1 MVKLDDASFFEAIQ
15 TAGWNVQQLRRY
27 ERPDEYP
34 VEKLPPI
41 ILNAVR
47 EVREFVQAPMA
58 MIAGCALTAVSAA
71 VQTRFSV
78 RRNEV
83 LVGPPS
89 LYFMTVA
96 ESGERKSTVDGL
108 FTKPIRDWEREQ
120 ERKAKAQQKEYEAE
134 LQAWQKCS
142 DPDPDDKPA
151 PPDPVP
157 RILRGDDTPEALAI
171 ALSEYPVAA
180 VISAEAGTIFGSH
193 AMNADAVQRNLAQAS
208 IMWDSGTIDQGR
220 VSRERLSVSGM
231 RVTMGLQVQPSVLQ
245 NFSQKSDGLMR
256 GIGYF
261 ARFLFCQPESTMGT
275 RFYQEPP
282 AGTPH
287 LRAFQARVT
296 QLLADEAVLDENGEL
311 STVTVSFDAKARDT
325 WINFHDEIEEKM
337 NDGGLYADIGDVAGK
352 APENAARL
360 ACCLHV
366 FSPATAGAGSID
378 QLTMN
383 WACSLMRWYLDE
395 ALRYVRAHDVTE
407 EVRNAEALEVWL
419 VQRHKANPGA
429 AITVNMVRQ
438 RGPNPLRVR
447 AKLDAALDLLIDHG
461 RIRVTKAPGSKREY
475 ITIAPAVVLD
485 WS

>member
-15 TAGWNVQQLRRY
+15 TAGWSPQPLRRY

-34 VEKLPPI
+34 LERLPSI

-47 EVREFVQAPMA
+47 EVQEFVQAPMA
-58 MIAGCALTAVSAA
+58 MIAGCALTAVSTA
-71 VQTRFSV
+71 VQTRFTVS
-78 RRNEV
+78 RNEV

-120 ERKAKAQQKEYEAE
+120 ERKAKAQQNQYEAE
-134 LQAWQKCS
+134 MEAWRQS
-142 DPDPDDKPA
+142 SESHPDDKPEK
-151 PPDPVP
+151 PDPVP

-180 VISAEAGTIFGSH
+180 VISAEAATIFGSH
-193 AMNADAVQRNLAQAS
+193 AMNPDVVQRTLAQAN
-208 IMWDSGTIDQGR
+208 IMWDGGSIDQGR
-220 VSRERLSVSGM
+220 VGRERLRVSGM
-231 RVTMGLQVQPSVLQ
+231 RVTMGLQVQPSVLH
-245 NFSQKSDGLMR
+245 NFSQKTGGLMR
-256 GIGYF
+256 GMGYL
-261 ARFLFCQPESTMGT
+261 ARFLFCQPESAMGS
-275 RFYQEPP
+275 RYYRDPP

-287 LRAFQARVT
+287 LCAFQARVAE
-296 QLLADEAVLDENGEL
+296 LLVHEAAFDEDGEL
-311 STVTVSFDAKARDT
+311 STITISFDDQAQKT
-325 WINFHDEIEEKM
+325 WISFHDEIEEGM

-366 FSPATAGAGSID
+366 FSPESARAGSID
-378 QLTMN
+378 QMTMN
-383 WACSLMRWYLDE
+383 RACSLMRWYLDE

-407 EVRNAEALEVWL
+407 EVRNAEALEAWL
-419 VQRHKANPGA
+419 VQRHKANPSA
-429 AITVNMVRQ
+429 DITVNMVRQ
-438 RGPNPLRVR
+438 KGPNPLRVR
-447 AKLDAALDLLIDHG
+447 AKLDAALELLNDHG

-475 ITIAPAVVLD
+475 ITIAPSVVLD

>member
-1 MVKLDDASFFEAIQ
+1 MVKLDEASFFEVMQSAD
-15 TAGWNVQQLRRY
+15 WNVQQLRRY

-47 EVREFVQAPMA
+47 EVQEFVQAPMA
-58 MIAGCALTAVSAA
+58 MIAGCALTAVSTA

-78 RRNEV
+78 RRNAAFE
-83 LVGPPS
+83 GSPS

-96 ESGERKSTVDGL
+96 ESGERKSTVDGF

-120 ERKAKAQQKEYEAE
+120 ARKAKAQQKEYEAE
-134 LQAWQKCS
+134 LEAWRRSSDS
-142 DPDPDDKPA
+142 DPDDQPE
-151 PPDPVP
+151 PPGPVP

-193 AMNADAVQRNLAQAS
+193 AMNPDVVQRTLAQAN

-220 VSRERLSVSGM
+220 VSRERLHVSGM

-245 NFSQKSDGLMR
+245 NVSLKSGGLMR

-275 RFYQEPP
+275 RFYRDPP

-287 LRAFQARVT
+287 LCAFQARVT
-296 QLLADEAVLDENGEL
+296 ELLAHEAAFDESGEL
-311 STVTVSFDAKARDT
+311 STITVSFDEQAQKT
-325 WINFHDEIEEKM
+325 WISFHDEIEEGM

-366 FSPATAGAGSID
+366 FSPDSAGSGSIG

-383 WACSLMRWYLDE
+383 RACSLMRWYLDE

-429 AITVNMVRQ
+429 DITVNMVRQ

-475 ITIAPAVVLD
+475 IKIAPAVVLH